1 MSFTDLLAQ
10 TGRQMMSWQRVMASN
25 ALALGMVIYGGC
37 LSASAENLTG
47 YCLDTGS
54 AGCQDR
60 FIPFDGKSIDF
71 CEETCGLTNP
81 TLVRGLNATLYDF
94 VCKSDNP
101 STEGGRV
108 MILRQKDWAGKS
120 TISLVTERETQPIVK
135 CP

>member
-1 MSFTDLLAQ
+1 MT
-10 TGRQMMSWQRVMASN
+10 WQRVMASN
-25 ALALGMVIYGGC
+25 IQALGMVMYGGC

-81 TLVRGLNATLYDF
+81 TTVRGLNATLYDF

-108 MILRQKDWAGKS
+108 MILRQNNSTGKT
-120 TISLVTERETQPIVK
+120 TISLVTEHQTQPIVL